1 MCLRTPHI
9 LEQIN
14 ELLDNKSL
22 INCKKASRIIS
33 SNIENQKRGKF
44 LTTRLIQSY
53 IKNPLDFET
62 DWKTNIQKLPMER
75 YSEFGMMVNDFLS
88 SFPIKISRKVAP
100 MHITAEDGRL
110 DFCILI
116 AKVNASKNING
127 PLFFFLPKPAI

>member
-1 MCLRTPHI
+1 MMENMCLRTPHI

-22 INCKKASRIIS
+22 INCKKASRIIG

-75 YSEFGMMVNDFLS
+75 YSEFGMMVNDFYQA
-88 SFPIKISRKVAP
+88 FPSRFQEK
-100 MHITAEDGRL
+100 RL
-110 DFCILI
+110 PCTLQQNVVI
-116 AKVNASKNING
+116 
-127 PLFFFLPKPAI
+127 